1 MTAPG
6 AHSDRARPAL
16 VRLASDDPALGALAL
31 WCAHRDSMD
40 GPPART
46 HGTTIFYGPGF
57 DELAWHEQVGLAA
70 HHVLHVALRHGPR
83 MGAMAARLG
92 AGFDE
97 TLYGIAADAL
107 INDALLAAQ
116 YALPR
121 PALTLRDLLE
131 NALGQPYTAD
141 SLAEWDVDRLYL
153 RLIDPGDGK
162 RKRKGKRPKGQG
174 GDTPTAA
181 DLAQTVAKRAGFTLD
196 LARANPDADS
206 PDAAD
211 QAALWRQHLT
221 RALEGGR
228 AAGRGIGLI
237 GHRLADIPQPRTP
250 WEHVLRRLLT
260 RALLPGLTQ
269 TYRRPA
275 RDWIAAEAL
284 ARSSDAPTP
293 GFRPGTRRTTDVP
306 RIALA
311 IDASGS
317 VENHLLHR
325 FLSEVAGVARRVAAE
340 IYLIAF
346 DDGVR
351 WQIRLDPARWQT
363 QITTLDWP
371 RGGGTDFA
379 PPLAAA
385 RAIDASVCVVL
396 TDLDGPFGPA
406 PRLMPVIWGL
416 RDDAALVPPF
426 GYVLSLA
433 R

>member
-1 MTAPG
+1 MTPPG

-31 WCAHRDSMD
+31 WCTHRDTPD

-46 HGTTIFYGPGF
+46 EGTTIFYGPGF
-57 DELAWHEQVGLAA
+57 NTLAPHEQVGLAA

-107 INDALLAAQ
+107 INDALLAAH

-131 NALGQPYTAD
+131 NALGQAYTAD

-153 RLIDPGDGK
+153 RLTDPGDGK
-162 RKRKGKRPKGQG
+162 RKGKGPKGQG
-174 GDTPTAA
+174 GDSPTAA
-181 DLAQTVAKRAGFTLD
+181 DRAQAVAQRAGFTPD
-196 LARANPDADS
+196 LARATPDADS

-250 WEHVLRRLLT
+250 CEHVLRRLLT
-260 RALLPGLTQ
+260 RALLPGQ
-269 TYRRPA
+269 THTHRRPA
-275 RDWIAAEAL
+275 RDWIAAESF
-284 ARSSDAPTP
+284 ARSTGAPTP
-293 GFRPGTRRTTDVP
+293 AFRPGTRRTTDVP
-306 RIALA
+306 RIAVA

-317 VENHLLHR
+317 VEGALLHR
-325 FLSEVAGVARRVAAE
+325 FMSEVSGIARRIAAE
-340 IYLIAF
+340 IHLIAF

-351 WQIRLDPARWQT
+351 WQLRLDPARWQS
-363 QITTLDWP
+363 QLATLDWP

-379 PPLAAA
+379 PPIAAA
-385 RAIDASVCVVL
+385 RALGASIAVVL

-406 PRLMPVIWGL
+406 PRALPVLWAL
-416 RDDAALVPPF
+416 RHEAAFAPPF
-426 GYVLSLA
+426 GQVLSLA